1 LKPQKPSQSSSSDTA
16 IVTWSTCD
24 LSDAHGDDARVLPGT
39 LRHFGGADR
48 FTGTIETLKCFED
61 NSRVKELVESPGD
74 GRVLLVDAGAST
86 RYALLGDNLA
96 RAAEQSGWVGIVIH
110 GCVRDTAE
118 LRGLP
123 LGVMAIGS
131 TPRRSLKNGEGLVG
145 IPIEIAGVRCV
156 PGDVLFADED
166 GAIVIAAS
174 SL

>member
-1 LKPQKPSQSSSSDTA
+1 
-16 IVTWSTCD
+16 VTWSTCD
-24 LSDAHGDDARVLPGT
+24 LSDAHGDDVRVLPGA
-39 LRHFGGADR
+39 LRHFGGVRR
-48 FTGTIETLKCFED
+48 FTGTIATVKSFED

-74 GRVLLVDAGAST
+74 GRVLLIDAGGST

-96 RAAEQSGWVGIVIH
+96 RAAQQYGWAGIVIH

-118 LRGLP
+118 LRELP

-131 TPRRSLKNGEGLVG
+131 IPRRSLKNGEGLAG
-145 IPIEIAGVRCV
+145 IPIEVGDVRCV

-174 SL
+174 LLG